1 MFNVNNVLPTPYK
14 DRKMKNFNGFDDV
27 DVDEKRKRKRNT
39 KDETASKKIRR
50 RKKYFKTNVLVP
62 KNEMCEGGATVAAT
76 PLPSAQLAASLNCQA
91 GPAAFS
97 IEESKSLGNSHK
109 IQIGRASCRERV

>member
-27 DVDEKRKRKRNT
+27 DVDEKRKRKRKRNT
-39 KDETASKKIRR
+39 KNETASKKIRR

-109 IQIGRASCRERV
+109 ILQMSY

>member
-27 DVDEKRKRKRNT
+27 DVDENENENEN
-39 KDETASKKIRR
+39 ETASKKIRR

-109 IQIGRASCRERV
+109 ILQMSY

>member
-27 DVDEKRKRKRNT
+27 DVDEKRKRKRKRNT

-50 RKKYFKTNVLVP
+50 RKKNISKQ
-62 KNEMCEGGATVAAT
+62 MC
-76 PLPSAQLAASLNCQA
+76 
-91 GPAAFS
+91 
-97 IEESKSLGNSHK
+97 
-109 IQIGRASCRERV
+109 

>member
-27 DVDEKRKRKRNT
+27 DVDEKRKRKR
-39 KDETASKKIRR
+39 KRR
-50 RKKYFKTNVLVP
+50 RKRSEEEKNIFKTNVLVP

-109 IQIGRASCRERV
+109 ILQMSY